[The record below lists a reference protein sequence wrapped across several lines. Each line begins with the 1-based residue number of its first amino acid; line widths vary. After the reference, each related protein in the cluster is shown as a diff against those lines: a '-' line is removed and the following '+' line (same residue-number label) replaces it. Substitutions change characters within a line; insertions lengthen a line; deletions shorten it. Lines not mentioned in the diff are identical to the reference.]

1 MDDKKFEKWGALAGI
16 EFAVLLLV
24 GSFIAG
30 SPPKVTDSAAKIT
43 NYFVDNADQLK
54 IGNFLQG
61 LAIIPFLWFLGTL
74 FGRLRAAEGGSGRVS
89 GIALTGGVITAA
101 MSLLGLVFLAFGAL
115 YPDGAV
121 GSFQLANI
129 VYGFL
134 GFSAAAFT
142 IGTSV
147 VVMRSKFLPAWVA
160 WLGEISAIVWIVGA
174 VSTASTKD
182 VWAVILFAG
191 FLIWLIW
198 IIVLS
203 VLMYQKS
210 DA

>member
-1 MDDKKFEKWGALAGI
+1 MDDKKIEQWGALAGMV
-16 EFAVLLLV
+16 FAVLLLV
-24 GSFIAG
+24 GTFIAG
-30 SPPKVTDSAAKIT
+30 QPPKVTDSATKIT
-43 NYFVDNADQLK
+43 DYFLDNADQLK

-61 LAIIPFLWFLGTL
+61 LAILPFLWFLGTL

-89 GIALTGGVITAA
+89 GIALTGGVLTAA
-101 MSLLGLVFLAFGAL
+101 MSLIGLVFLAFGTV
-115 YPDGAV
+115 YPDNAV
-121 GSFQLANI
+121 GSYQLANI
-129 VYGFL
+129 TYGFL
-134 GFSAAAFT
+134 GFSAAVLT

-147 VVMRSKFLPAWVA
+147 VVMRSKLLPAWVA

-182 VWAVILFAG
+182 VWSAILFAG
-191 FLIWLIW
+191 FLVWLVW
-198 IIVLS
+198 VVVLG

>member
-16 EFAVLLLV
+16 EFTILLLV
-24 GSFIAG
+24 GTFIAG
-30 SPPKVTDSAAKIT
+30 QPPKVTDSAAKIT
-43 NYFVDNADQLK
+43 NYFLDNSDQIK
-54 IGNFLQG
+54 IGNLLQG

-101 MSLLGLVFLAFGAL
+101 MSLVGLVFLAFGAL
-115 YPDGAV
+115 YPDSAV
-121 GSFQLANI
+121 GSFQLSNI

-134 GFSAAAFT
+134 GFAAAT
-142 IGTSV
+142 LTVGTSV

-182 VWAVILFAG
+182 VWSAILFAG
-191 FLIWLIW
+191 FLVWLVW
-198 IIVLS
+198 VVVLS
-203 VLMYQKS
+203 VLLYQKT